1 MRTWDRYKIKRGT
14 DMKCDNQISYM
25 EVTLTGPY
33 PWLERDWSAIALMP
47 KDVDVEYVYRCEHGE
62 DINEVDCQETKGE

>member
-1 MRTWDRYKIKRGT
+1 MWVATHTRRI
-14 DMKCDNQISYM
+14 DMKCDYQISYM
-25 EVTLTGPY
+25 EVALTGPY
-33 PWLERDWSAIALMP
+33 TWLERDWSAIALMP